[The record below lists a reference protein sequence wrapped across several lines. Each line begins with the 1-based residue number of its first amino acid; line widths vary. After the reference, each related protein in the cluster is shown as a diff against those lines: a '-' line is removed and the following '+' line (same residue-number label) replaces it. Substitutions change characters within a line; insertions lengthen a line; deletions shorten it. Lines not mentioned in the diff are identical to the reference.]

1 MSGEPA
7 TDTTDATD
15 TTPKRSHTYWSTIRW
30 TGDRGSGTSGY
41 RDYDRLYDILVAGKP
56 PIAGSSDPQFRG
68 DLARHNPEDL
78 LVASVSACH
87 MLWYLHL
94 CADAGV
100 IVVNYVDECDGSLA
114 ENADGSG
121 RFTAITLRPRVTIS
135 ASSDA
140 DRAAALHADA
150 NRMCPLAA
158 SMAFPVLHEPTVI
171 VAPDDSR

>member
-7 TDTTDATD
+7 TDA
-15 TTPKRSHTYWSTIRW
+15 TPKRMHTYRSTIRW

-41 RDYDRLYDILVAGKP
+41 RDYDRLYDVLVDGKAA
-56 PIAGSSDPQFRG
+56 IAGSSDPMFRG
-68 DLARHNPEDL
+68 DPTRHNPEDL
-78 LVASVSACH
+78 LVASISACH

-100 IVVNYVDECDGSLA
+100 IVVEYVDDCDGSLA

-121 RFTAITLRPRVTIS
+121 RFTVITLRPRVTIS
-135 ASSDA
+135 AASDP
-140 DRAAALHADA
+140 DRAVALHATA

-158 SMAFPVLHEPTVI
+158 SMAFPVHHEPTIFVGLE
-171 VAPDDSR
+171 DDG

>member
-1 MSGEPA
+1 MSDQPA
-7 TDTTDATD
+7 TDAQPRRT
-15 TTPKRSHTYWSTIRW
+15 HTYRSTIRW

-41 RDYDRLYDILVAGKP
+41 REYDRLYDVLVDGKQ
-56 PIAGSSDPQFRG
+56 PIAGSSDPLFRG
-68 DLARHNPEDL
+68 DPTRHNPEDL

-100 IVVNYVDECDGSLA
+100 IVVDYVDDCDGSLA

-121 RFTAITLRPRVTIS
+121 RFTAITLRPRVTI
-135 ASSDA
+135 AAGSDP
-140 DRAAALHADA
+140 DRAVAIHTDA

-158 SMAFPVLHEPTVI
+158 SMAFPVRHEPTVF
-171 VAPDDSR
+171 VASGGTG